1 MANLTF
7 SLHHGLKIGEDVLM
21 EVVVREMT
29 AGDILEAKED
39 AEKMV
44 MTPDGPVL
52 VTSPTRFGTELL
64 RRQIV
69 KIGNLSGPIALSE
82 LKKLHPADLN
92 MIQAKADELD
102 FALGLELERLSKG
115 IDGGR

>member
-1 MANLTF
+1 MLA
-7 SLHHGLKIGEDVLM
+7 HGLKVGDDTLK

-29 AGDILEAKED
+29 AGDILEAKEE

-44 MTPDGPVL
+44 LTPEGPAL
-52 VTSPTRFGTELL
+52 LTSPTRFGCELL

-69 KIGNLSGPIALSE
+69 RIGNLSGPIALSE

-92 MIQAKADELD
+92 MIQAKIDELD
-102 FALGLELERLSKG
+102 VALGLELVRLSKG

>member
-7 SLHHGLKIGEDVLM
+7 SLHYGLKIGEDVLK
-21 EVVVREMT
+21 EVVLREMT
-29 AGDILEAKED
+29 AGDILDAKED

-44 MTPDGPVL
+44 LAPEGPVL

-82 LKKLHPADLN
+82 LKRLHPADLN
-92 MIQAKADELD
+92 MIQAKADEID
-102 FALGLELERLSKG
+102 IALGLELERLSKG